1 MDVHLSDK
9 VIKEIQLI
17 ADKYPIKKIIL
28 FGSRARGDNAYTS
41 DIDIAVYNFPLFN
54 NRGKFVS
61 EIEDLDTLLKID
73 IIFFDEISNK
83 KLISN
88 IKEEG
93 VIIYERL

>member
-1 MDVHLSDK
+1 MNVHLGDK
-9 VIKEIQLI
+9 VIKEVQLI

-28 FGSRARGDNAYTS
+28 FGSRARGDHSYTS
-41 DIDIAVYNFPLFN
+41 DIDIAVCNFPHFN

-73 IIFFDEISNK
+73 IVFFDEISNK